1 MIFYLIPLV
10 IIIASLSFIGFLIY
24 KKMPQLAAINIK
36 SVPAEKEQL
45 VRNRIIIQRLYRKY
59 TDTFS
64 ILRKIFKPLGKD
76 IAAFFAN
83 LYQKILELEKKQL
96 HQYQPLKQIDI
107 NQQINEK
114 LEEVQQLI
122 SQGENE
128 KAEDIC
134 IRVIELNPRNDQV
147 YEILTNIYLEE
158 KEYKKAK
165 EVCKL
170 LIKLLSR
177 GVESGSVDKHRL
189 ANAFSTL
196 GWAYQLDN
204 KFTLA
209 MANYRKAVDLEPS
222 NPRFLDLL
230 LKISIILK
238 NKDLA
243 TKVFND
249 LRQADPDNQK
259 LAEIREEI
267 KNLPSKS
274 SSGENLS
281 E

>member
-1 MIFYLIPLV
+1 MIFYLIP
-10 IIIASLSFIGFLIY
+10 IIIILVSVGFIGHLIY
-24 KKMPQLAAINIK
+24 KKMPQLASINIK

-45 VRNRIIIQRLYRKY
+45 VRNRIITQRLYRKY
-59 TDTFS
+59 SDTHA
-64 ILRKIFKPLGKD
+64 ILKKILKPLGKD
-76 IAAFFAN
+76 IAGFFSN
-83 LYQKILELEKKQL
+83 LYQQILELEKKQL
-96 HQYQPLKQIDI
+96 HQHQPLKQIDI
-107 NQQINEK
+107 NQQITDK
-114 LEEVQQLI
+114 LEEVENLLA
-122 SQGENE
+122 QGENE

-170 LIKLLSR
+170 LIKLLNR
-177 GVESGSVDKHRL
+177 GVESGAADKHRL

-196 GWAYQLDN
+196 GWAYQVDG
-204 KFTLA
+204 KFTYA

-274 SSGENLS
+274 SQPEVLS
-281 E
+281 D